1 MAGESSLMFSIPTG
15 KEVLT
20 ANGETS
26 DNLMQGYDIKKHI
39 KFLQIKQII
48 QSFHEFSSCDDRK
61 VGLFLTFTKAY
72 CCTPQVFAESSI
84 ELYGS

>member
-26 DNLMQGYDIKKHI
+26 DNLMQGYDIKKHKI
-39 KFLQIKQII
+39 LADKIDYLVI
-48 QSFHEFSSCDDRK
+48 
-61 VGLFLTFTKAY
+61 
-72 CCTPQVFAESSI
+72 P
-84 ELYGS
+84 